1 MSSPDAGYA
10 SDDQSQA
17 RCTLPMMMA
26 GMGPCPWAE
35 SLSPL
40 GEMKVKSESGSGP
53 GTGGSGT
60 VAAVGTSG
68 RGKGESRIRRPMNAF
83 MVWAKDERKR
93 LAQQNPDLHNAE
105 LSKMLGKSWKALSLA
120 EKRPFVEEAER
131 LRVQHMQDHPNYKYR
146 PRRRKQVKRLKRV
159 ESGFLH
165 GLPEQPGS
173 GLGPEGRV
181 CVDSLGLPFH
191 EQAYHQGQGVL
202 PPQMGHYRDC
212 QNLGPAPPQFDS
224 YNLPTPEASPMDGM
238 EPDAAFLSKMLG
250 KSWKAL
256 SLAEKRPF
264 VEEAERLRVQHMQ
277 DYPNYKYR
285 PRRRKQVKRLKRM
298 ESGFLHGLPEQLGSG
313 LGPEGRVCVDSPGLL
328 FHEQAYHQGQGVLP
342 PQMGHYRD
350 CQNLGPA
357 PLQFDSYN
365 LPTPE
370 ASPMDGM
377 EPDAAFF
384 TSSLQGDCQT
394 VPYSYPVSSEYSVH
408 AEPHSG
414 PMHHRHMQ
422 EPMAHSLQG
431 LMGASNPLHMYYG
444 PMGSPQAGGSVRG
457 FQMQHQSGSSQPS
470 PPPEAL
476 NCRDGL
482 DGSQPTEVQEAGI
495 HTEFEQYL
503 HHLCKA
509 ELGLV
514 SSGHDGDHNP
524 STISSVMSDASSTVY
539 YHNYQNI

>member
-10 SDDQSQA
+10 SDDQSQV
-17 RCTLPMMMA
+17 RCALPTMMA

-40 GEMKVKSESGSGP
+40 GEMKVKSESSAGAGSG
-53 GTGGSGT
+53 GSPT
-60 VAAVGTSG
+60 AAAAAGAAG

-105 LSKMLGKSWKALSLA
+105 LSKMLGRSWKALSLA

-165 GLPEQPGS
+165 SLPEQPSS

-181 CVDSLGLPFH
+181 CGDSLGLPFH

-202 PPQMGHYRDC
+202 PPQMGHYREC
-212 QNLGPAPPQFDS
+212 QSLGP
-224 YNLPTPEASPMDGM
+224 
-238 EPDAAFLSKMLG
+238 
-250 KSWKAL
+250 
-256 SLAEKRPF
+256 
-264 VEEAERLRVQHMQ
+264 
-277 DYPNYKYR
+277 
-285 PRRRKQVKRLKRM
+285 
-298 ESGFLHGLPEQLGSG
+298 
-313 LGPEGRVCVDSPGLL
+313 GP
-328 FHEQAYHQGQGVLP
+328 
-342 PQMGHYRD
+342 
-350 CQNLGPA
+350 
-357 PLQFDSYN
+357 QFDSYN

-384 TSSLQGDCQT
+384 TSSLQGDCQPG
-394 VPYSYPVSSEYSVH
+394 PYSYPVASEYSVH
-408 AEPHSG
+408 PDSHAG
-414 PMHHRHMQ
+414 PVHHRHMQ
-422 EPMAHSLQG
+422 EPLAHSLQG
-431 LMGASNPLHMYYG
+431 LMGPSNPLHMYYG
-444 PMGSPQAGGSVRG
+444 PMGSPQAGGGVRG
-457 FQMQHQSGSSQPS
+457 FQMQHQPGSSQPS
-470 PPPEAL
+470 PPPETL
-476 NCRDGL
+476 PCREGPSA
-482 DGSQPTEVQEAGI
+482 SQPAEVQETGI

-509 ELGLV
+509 ELEL
-514 SSGHDGDHNP
+514 DGDHNP
-524 STISSVMSDASSTVY
+524 STVSSIMSDASSTVY

>member
-238 EPDAAFLSKMLG
+238 EPDAAF
-250 KSWKAL
+250 
-256 SLAEKRPF
+256 
-264 VEEAERLRVQHMQ
+264 
-277 DYPNYKYR
+277 
-285 PRRRKQVKRLKRM
+285 
-298 ESGFLHGLPEQLGSG
+298 
-313 LGPEGRVCVDSPGLL
+313 
-328 FHEQAYHQGQGVLP
+328 
-342 PQMGHYRD
+342 
-350 CQNLGPA
+350 
-357 PLQFDSYN
+357 
-365 LPTPE
+365 
-370 ASPMDGM
+370 
-377 EPDAAFF
+377 F

-476 NCRDGL
+476 TCRDGL
-482 DGSQPTEVQEAGI
+482 DGNQPAELLAEEDR
-495 HTEFEQYL
+495 TEFEQYL
-503 HHLCKA
+503 HFVCKP
-509 ELGLV
+509 ELGL
-514 SSGHDGDHNP
+514 SYQGHDSSLPLPDNHGA
-524 STISSVMSDASSTVY
+524 ISSVVSNASSAVY
-539 YHNYQNI
+539 YCNYPDG

>member
-17 RCTLPMMMA
+17 RCALPLMMA
-26 GMGPCPWAE
+26 GMGPCPWVE

-40 GEMKVKSESGSGP
+40 GEMKIKSESGSGL

-60 VAAVGTSG
+60 VAVVGASG

-105 LSKMLGKSWKALSLA
+105 
-120 EKRPFVEEAER
+120 
-131 LRVQHMQDHPNYKYR
+131 
-146 PRRRKQVKRLKRV
+146 
-159 ESGFLH
+159 
-165 GLPEQPGS
+165 
-173 GLGPEGRV
+173 
-181 CVDSLGLPFH
+181 
-191 EQAYHQGQGVL
+191 
-202 PPQMGHYRDC
+202 
-212 QNLGPAPPQFDS
+212 
-224 YNLPTPEASPMDGM
+224 
-238 EPDAAFLSKMLG
+238 LSKMLG

-357 PLQFDSYN
+357 PPQFDSYN

-457 FQMQHQSGSSQPS
+457 FQMQHQSGSNQPS